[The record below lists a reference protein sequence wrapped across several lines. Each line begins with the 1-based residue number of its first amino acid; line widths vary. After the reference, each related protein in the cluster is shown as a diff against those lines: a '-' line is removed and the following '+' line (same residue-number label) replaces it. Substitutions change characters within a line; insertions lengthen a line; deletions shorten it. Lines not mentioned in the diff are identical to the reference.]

1 MSSSLIQLIPDFQ
14 PPFLQD
20 TLLDTCHTTIHNQ
33 QHTSYLVECTSQTPA
48 QAKWFSKVVM
58 HKHFPHLLTKVGT
71 LIGLN
76 KKKLGNPMDI
86 HVNPKEYTSP
96 QPTRFLE
103 DSLSQLIGGQ
113 EQLGTSP
120 KEVVD

>member
-1 MSSSLIQLIPDFQ
+1 
-14 PPFLQD
+14 
-20 TLLDTCHTTIHNQ
+20 
-33 QHTSYLVECTSQTPA
+33 
-48 QAKWFSKVVM
+48 M

-76 KKKLGNPMDI
+76 KKKLGNPMDS

-96 QPTRFLE
+96 QLTRFLE

-120 KEVVD
+120 KEVVDWI